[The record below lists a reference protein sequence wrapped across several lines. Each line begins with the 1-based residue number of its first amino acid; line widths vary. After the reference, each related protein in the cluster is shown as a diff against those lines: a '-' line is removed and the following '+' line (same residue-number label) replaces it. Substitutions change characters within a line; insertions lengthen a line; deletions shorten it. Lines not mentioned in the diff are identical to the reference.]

1 MHFNYLTLYPK
12 MFPGFLGYSLM
23 GKALEKGLWS
33 YDTINIRDFAT
44 DNYKTVDDAIKAQG
58 LEDQVAKAQELM
70 ANGTSKEGRTEQSGD
85 TV

>member
-44 DNYKTVDDAIKAQG
+44 DNYKTDKLFRNMG
-58 LEDQVAKAQELM
+58 
-70 ANGTSKEGRTEQSGD
+70 EGRNK
-85 TV
+85 